1 MNYDEYG
8 WRKFLTEARKPA
20 KKPKMYTEQ
29 KLLRELEEDEYEL
42 IRDAIDTM
50 GPEELAFNE
59 LFGGKTRLILDF
71 KAFDETS
78 DMGKFA
84 KVFQNQGYTVDWEK
98 GMVYAEREVSPKSA
112 TDDIMAAI
120 TGARVEKRKKKI
132 QMKIG
137 KLFAKIADIARRQ
150 NELLAIIQ
158 KKMTDNRPEPQFG
171 MSSRPPSHPGAVTGN
186 QAADAFNAEQLE
198 NWKRLHKQMYL
209 YIPNPGLWDGG
220 YAARNAEGATTT
232 AEQAVSFGL
241 WWRDNA
247 EYVKKNMDKLYS
259 DRYSIIVTRN
269 PVDVFRM
276 SDFDNITSCHSP
288 PSRPQSSESYFQCAV
303 AEAHGHGAIAYVVN
317 TEDLIKWSGRTDYT
331 MEELEDE
338 IDGDMEIFRDD
349 ARQETS
355 SDGMIT
361 PLSRVRL
368 RQVRAFEDRSAV
380 AEGGGK
386 EIAVPETRVY
396 GLRIPGFRDRVF
408 QWAKESQSEAISTLS
423 ADKGFLVKYG
433 GSYEDNNIKGLIQDL
448 TGIEYPF
455 VGQNTETED
464 SLPENELIQGAMRH
478 AQEEVERLMDYWNN
492 QYQACNVTGEVT
504 EDYDG
509 GFYISVSAEMNI
521 DWEIGEWESLPQD
534 GKAVGYWMSELNDF
548 EWNWANADSYSNRLF
563 KYSNDTIRLTI
574 QMDEAE
580 VQEEGVY
587 DPDTFED
594 FCIEVNRIDDM
605 YDAVYGEISR
615 MAKRDGYMEGGAI
628 NEWGSDIDNGSV
640 DYYEW
645 DMTANEED
653 HMTYVEIE
661 GSHTAYPDAP
671 DGMSAQDAR
680 TILESRDFT
689 IPMRKALV
697 EKAWA
702 GTEVSEDDRQYPDFR
717 VYTEDLR
724 SADGTSNIKLV
735 LTFSCYDHS
744 SDAQVKSMR
753 WTVEEWEDED
763 ELDAAIQAVF
773 NQVVGENIPATD
785 DRVEDTPP
793 AQTTNESIVKNWKN
807 FLYS

>member
-42 IRDAIDTM
+42 IRDAIQSM

-59 LFGGKTRLILDF
+59 LFGGKERLILDF
-71 KAFDETS
+71 KAFDESS
-78 DMGKFA
+78 DLGKFA
-84 KVFQNQGYTVDWEK
+84 KTFQDQGYTVDWEK
-98 GMVYAEREVSPKSA
+98 GMVYAEREVSPKST

-158 KKMTDNRPEPQFG
+158 KKVIERKEETPYL
-171 MSSRPPSHPGAVTGN
+171 RPPQHPGAVTGN
-186 QAADAFNAEQLE
+186 QAADALNAEQLE

-220 YAARNAEGATTT
+220 YAARNAEGATTA
-232 AEQAVSFGL
+232 AEQAVNFGL

-338 IDGDMEIFRDD
+338 IDGSGEIFRDD
-349 ARQETS
+349 ARSGVTS

-423 ADKGFLVKYG
+423 ADKG
-433 GSYEDNNIKGLIQDL
+433 
-448 TGIEYPF
+448 
-455 VGQNTETED
+455 
-464 SLPENELIQGAMRH
+464 AMRH
-478 AQEEVERLMDYWNN
+478 AQEEVERLQDYWNN
-492 QYQACNVTGEVT
+492 QYQACNVEGEVT

-548 EWNWANADSYSNRLF
+548 EWNWANADSYMNRLF
-563 KYSNDTIRLTI
+563 KYSNDTMRLTI
-574 QMDEAE
+574 QMNEAE

-587 DPDTFED
+587 DPDSFED

-605 YDAVYGEISR
+605 YDGVKGEISR

-628 NEWGSDIDNGSV
+628 NEWGPRWHERPRRTHDLGEQRL
-640 DYYEW
+640 YYS
-645 DMTANEED
+645 N
-653 HMTYVEIE
+653 
-661 GSHTAYPDAP
+661 
-671 DGMSAQDAR
+671 AQS
-680 TILESRDFT
+680 IGGESMGRH
-689 IPMRKALV
+689 RGV
-697 EKAWA
+697 
-702 GTEVSEDDRQYPDFR
+702 RR
-717 VYTEDLR
+717 
-724 SADGTSNIKLV
+724 
-735 LTFSCYDHS
+735 
-744 SDAQVKSMR
+744 
-753 WTVEEWEDED
+753 
-763 ELDAAIQAVF
+763 
-773 NQVVGENIPATD
+773 
-785 DRVEDTPP
+785 
-793 AQTTNESIVKNWKN
+793 
-807 FLYS
+807 

>member
-1 MNYDEYG
+1 MNYNEQG
-8 WRKFLTEARKPA
+8 WRSFLTEAAKPA
-20 KKPKMYTEQ
+20 KKPKMYTER

-50 GPEELAFNE
+50 GPEDLAFND
-59 LFGGKTRLILDF
+59 LFRGKSRLILDF
-71 KAFDETS
+71 KAFDESS
-78 DMGKFA
+78 DLGKFA
-84 KVFQNQGYTVDWEK
+84 KTFQDQGYTVDWEK
-98 GMVYAEREVSPKSA
+98 GMVYAEREVSLKSN

-137 KLFAKIADIARRQ
+137 KLFGKIADIARRQ

-158 KKMTDNRPEPQFG
+158 KKADRNIR
-171 MSSRPPSHPGAVTGN
+171 HPGNATGKE
-186 QAADAFNAEQLE
+186 AADALNAEQLE
-198 NWKRLHKQMYL
+198 SWERLSKQMTL
-209 YIPNPGLWDGG
+209 YVPAPGLMASGTGRPWGARSSEGG
-220 YAARNAEGATTT
+220 ST
-232 AEQAVSFGL
+232 AVDMAVNFGL

-288 PSRPQSSESYFQCAV
+288 PSRPQSTESYFKCAV

-349 ARQETS
+349 ARNETS

-368 RQVRAFEDRSAV
+368 RQVRAQGMDADGYSSPQV
-380 AEGGGK
+380 
-386 EIAVPETRVY
+386 EIAVPEQRVY
-396 GLRIPGFRDRVF
+396 GLKIPGFRERVF
-408 QWAKESQSEAISTLS
+408 DWAKVFQSSAIASIPDDAEWT
-423 ADKGFLVKYG
+423 KYG
-433 GSYEDNNIKGLIQDL
+433 GSYEDNEITGLIKDL
-448 TGIEYPF
+448 TGREIEYI
-455 VGQNTETED
+455 TKDEETED
-464 SLPENELIQGAMRH
+464 SLPMGALIQGAMRN
-478 AQEEVERLMDYWNN
+478 AQAEIEDKMGEWNN
-492 QYQACNVTGEVT
+492 RYQACHVEGEVV
-504 EDYDG
+504 EDYEG
-509 GFYISVSAEMNI
+509 SFYISVSAEMNI
-521 DWEIGEWESLPQD
+521 DWEIDEWDSLPQD
-534 GKAVGYWMSELNDF
+534 GKAVGYWMSELNDY
-548 EWNWANADSYSNRLF
+548 EWNWASADSYSNRLF
-563 KYSNDTIRLTI
+563 RYSNDTMRLTI
-574 QMDEAE
+574 QMDNEGIM
-580 VQEEGVY
+580 EEYVY

-594 FCIEVNRIDDM
+594 YCVELNRIDDM
-605 YDAVYGEISR
+605 YDAVKGEITR

-628 NEWGSDIDNGSV
+628 NEWGMEIENGDA

-653 HMTYVEIE
+653 HMEYTEID

-702 GTEVSEDDRQYPDFR
+702 GTEVSGDDRQYPDFR
-717 VYTEDLR
+717 VYTEELR
-724 SADGTSNIKLV
+724 TTTESNIRLV

-744 SDAQVKSMR
+744 SEAQVKSMK
-753 WTVEEWEDED
+753 WTIEEWDDEE

-773 NQVVGENIPATD
+773 NQVVGENIPTTD